1 MQHSFALVV
10 AMFATYLVG
19 RRLLPRYAVL
29 AALAAGVLVAA
40 LTHALHLSGVHL
52 GLARPVFTVPAF
64 SLQAA
69 FGVALPLFVVTMA
82 SQNLPG
88 VAVLRND
95 GYSRVPV
102 SPLITWTG
110 ATNLALAPF
119 GAFGLNLAAIT
130 AAICTGPQAHPDA
143 RKRYVAGVWTGLF
156 YLAVGLLGAT
166 VGALL
171 TALPIALVLGIAGIG
186 LLGTIG
192 SSLTSALLTDRWREA
207 AVVTFL
213 ATASGLKLLGIGS
226 AFWGL
231 IAGLLTAVATGAIPL
246 RRAAAPTPEP
256 AAASPEPSKAP

>member
-1 MQHSFALVV
+1 
-10 AMFATYLVG
+10 
-19 RRLLPRYAVL
+19 
-29 AALAAGVLVAA
+29 VLVAA
-40 LTHALHLSGVHL
+40 LTHSLHLSGVHL
-52 GLARPVFTVPAF
+52 ALAKPVFTVPAF
-64 SLQAA
+64 SVQAA

-95 GYSRVPV
+95 GYDRVPV
-102 SPLITWTG
+102 SPLIAWTG
-110 ATNLALAPF
+110 ATNLVLAPF

-130 AAICTGPQAHPDA
+130 AAICTGPQAHPDP
-143 RKRYVAGVWTGLF
+143 RKRYLAGIWTGIF
-156 YLAVGLLGAT
+156 YLAIGLLGAT
-166 VGALL
+166 VASLL

-186 LLGTIG
+186 LLGTIS

-213 ATASGLKLLGIGS
+213 ATASGLHLLGIGS

-246 RRAAAPTPEP
+246 RRPAPKTAGQPTDGADGAP
-256 AAASPEPSKAP
+256 APSARGGPSRR